1 MPSWAFKILLGI
13 YLICIGPSP
22 NSNNI
27 YFGGEEKRDV
37 ATKISGY
44 CIGDEV
50 VRGQYIND
58 IAYTHSYLL
67 YKWAT
72 KWAANDDTNA
82 SKTISLI

>member
-1 MPSWAFKILLGI
+1 M
-13 YLICIGPSP
+13 
-22 NSNNI
+22 
-27 YFGGEEKRDV
+27 EKRREERRHITTEVEKRRDV
-37 ATKISGY
+37 VTKISGY

-82 SKTISLI
+82 SKTISLM